1 MICLLQAGD
10 PGKPRISFKGL
21 RVNSQWY
28 RFLFK
33 SEALR
38 TRRNKSRKLIS

>member
-10 PGKPRISFKGL
+10 LGKPGISFEGL

-33 SEALR
+33 SEVLR
-38 TRRNKSRKLIS
+38 TKRNKSRKLMF